1 MLKHFIKNK
10 KIICCSGETV
20 QKIQKLLPE
29 AHQIFISDERRM
41 CKFEDTNQYKFKK
54 FFFKANSLSSKNL
67 NLLLKTQ
74 LDTSFISI
82 ADDGHFWGIFK
93 ETFYKYNLNTIKSGR
108 IILKT
113 KRKSKDLQ
121 FRESLSCQ
129 VMQNCKNIVFLIK
142 NYKKLNKFYKF
153 ISADRLQFL
162 FKDKKILCYST
173 EKSKFLKV

>member
-29 AHQIFISDERRM
+29 AYQIFISDERKM
-41 CKFEDTNQYKFKK
+41 CMNEDTNQYKFEK
-54 FFFKANSLSSKNL
+54 FFLKVKSLSSKNL
-67 NLLLKTQ
+67 NLLLKTK
-74 LDTSFISI
+74 LDTIFISI

-93 ETFYKYNLNTIKSGR
+93 ETFYKYNLHTIKSGR
-108 IILKT
+108 IILRT

-129 VMQNCKNIVFLIK
+129 VMENCKNIVFLIK
-142 NYKKLNKFYKF
+142 NYEKLKKFYKF
-153 ISADRLQFL
+153 IGTDRLRFL

-173 EKSKFLKV
+173 EKGKFLRI